1 MLPPKSFKH
10 DLPDRLSEDEVP
22 LMYPCCCS
30 HEYEL
35 DAVAHWLWQPTQSLE
50 KPSPFQIDD
59 HVGAVPLVAQP
70 LVPPLLLLDPLPLLD
85 PARLLDPLLDDPPE
99 EPTPSPPE
107 LLPPELLPP
116 ELLPDE
122 LAEPELPPLEGAPP
136 STGPTAPELLAEL
149 PPPPE
154 LEPWP
159 WAPPEL
165 DPLVDVSA
173 STSVVVSLP
182 PTPAG
187 AVPLLGGTSSLD
199 EPP

>member
-10 DLPDRLSEDEVP
+10 DLPDALSEDEVP

-50 KPSPFQIDD
+50 KPSLFQIDD
-59 HVGAVPLVAQP
+59 HVGAAPLVVQP
-70 LVPPLLLLDPLPLLD
+70 FVLEPLLLDPLPLLD
-85 PARLLDPLLDDPPE
+85 PARLLDPLLEDPPE
-99 EPTPSPPE
+99 DPTPTPPE
-107 LLPPELLPP
+107 LLL
-116 ELLPDE
+116 DE
-122 LAEPELPPLEGAPP
+122 LAEPELPPPVPTPA

-149 PPPPE
+149 PLPLPLELE

-159 WAPPEL
+159 APLPEP